1 MALHCRFCKKITET
15 SGERPLKTKISK
27 ENQLKSRFCFGKYT
41 TQQGR
46 GDFVLK
52 FDDTEIGTKRRFI
65 KRFKKFRKIHRKTPG
80 VESLCP
86 LQVFS

>member
-1 MALHCRFCKKITET
+1 M
-15 SGERPLKTKISK
+15 
-27 ENQLKSRFCFGKYT
+27 
-41 TQQGR
+41 
-46 GDFVLK
+46 LK